1 MWELELEMAGCD
13 GGVEGRNGHLVD
25 RLVAYI
31 AKIARWKACSGE
43 EDARRRRKKRICE
56 LWRRRV
62 VKEAYGGRREDEI
75 RNSQSSKGNDKKP
88 WRWKTVYGQGI
99 CATAACLAM
108 GKRRRRVGSRSGAI
122 WPGCVMRCAMGGFLE
137 GGSSR
142 MNSGQQAGLVVDSGL
157 WALGSYKPW
166 GVSGREVGAGSGC
179 SRGMGVGDGGGAWGV
194 SRPLVRLGA
203 DE

>member
-122 WPGCVMRCAMGGFLE
+122 WPGCVMRCAMGGFFGRGQQQDE
-137 GGSSR
+137 QWTAGRVG
-142 MNSGQQAGLVVDSGL
+142 SGQWTLGTWQLQ
-157 WALGSYKPW
+157 ALG
-166 GVSGREVGAGSGC
+166 GVGAGGGC
-179 SRGMGVGDGGGAWGV
+179 GFRLQQGDGDGGGAWGV